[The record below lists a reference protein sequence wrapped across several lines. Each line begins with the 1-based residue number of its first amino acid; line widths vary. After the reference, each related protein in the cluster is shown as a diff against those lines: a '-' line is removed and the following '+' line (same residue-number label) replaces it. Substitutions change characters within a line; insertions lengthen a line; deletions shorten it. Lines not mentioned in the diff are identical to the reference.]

1 MTDKDKDQD
10 LNILDDP
17 DIVLD
22 DKDDDIDDEY
32 KKTKAHYDKIRK

>member
-32 KKTKAHYDKIRK
+32 